1 MKKIS
6 KTSVIIP
13 LFDEEG
19 NLTPLYQKLSK
30 VLANLSYD
38 YEIIFVD
45 DGSEDNSLP
54 ILTGLHQQDP
64 THVRIVEFRRNF
76 GKTAALVAGFE
87 LAEGDVLI
95 TMDADLQDDPDEIPS
110 MLTELEKG
118 NDLVMAWRVERMDNQ
133 QKKLSSRIFNG
144 VVSRAAGRQFND
156 LNCGFKVYRRE
167 VIDSVRLYSD
177 LHRYIPI
184 LAVWQGFRVI
194 EKPVTHHPRHAGV
207 SKYGPGRVA
216 RGFMDLIM
224 VLFITKYLRHP
235 LRLFGWLGVA
245 VLGGGAVINLYLAG
259 LWLIRALNLAAVG
272 PIGTRPLLAV
282 GVLAMILGV
291 QLVSLGLLGEMLRYF
306 AYRPEEEYTIRRVW

>member
-1 MKKIS
+1 MKKVS
-6 KTSVIIP
+6 KISVIIP
-13 LFDEEG
+13 LLDEED
-19 NLTPLYQKLSK
+19 NLTPLYQKLSE
-30 VLANLSYD
+30 VLANLPYD
-38 YEIIFVD
+38 YEIVFVD
-45 DGSEDNSLP
+45 DGSGDGSLS
-54 ILTGLHQQDP
+54 ILASLHEQDP
-64 THVRIVEFRRNF
+64 AHVRVIEFRRNF

-110 MLTELEKG
+110 MLNELEKG

-144 VVSRAAGRQFND
+144 VVSRAAGRQFHD

-177 LHRYIPI
+177 LHRYIPV
-184 LAVWQGFRVI
+184 LAVWQGFRVV
-194 EKPVTHHPRHAGV
+194 EKPVTHHPRHAGE
-207 SKYGPGRVA
+207 SKYGSGRVV

-245 VLGGGAVINLYLAG
+245 VLGGGAAINLYLAA
-259 LWLIRALNLAAVG
+259 LWVIRAFNWADIP

-291 QLVSLGLLGEMLRYF
+291 QLISIGLLGEMLRYF
-306 AYRPEEEYTIRRVW
+306 TYQPEEEYAIRRVW